1 VSQHVKQDWWMLA
14 RWETS
19 TRYYV
24 ARLDRDLFGSWL
36 LTLYWGGRF
45 NRLGRVRKIGL
56 QSAEAAE
63 EFVNALDRLRLGR
76 HYRRTL

>member
-1 VSQHVKQDWWMLA
+1 MLA
-14 RWETS
+14 RWETP

-24 ARLDRDLFGSWL
+24 ARLDRDLFGAWL

-45 NRLGRVRKIGL
+45 SRLGRVRTIGL
-56 QSAEAAE
+56 QSAEAVE
-63 EFVNALDRLRLGR
+63 QFVNALDRRRLGR